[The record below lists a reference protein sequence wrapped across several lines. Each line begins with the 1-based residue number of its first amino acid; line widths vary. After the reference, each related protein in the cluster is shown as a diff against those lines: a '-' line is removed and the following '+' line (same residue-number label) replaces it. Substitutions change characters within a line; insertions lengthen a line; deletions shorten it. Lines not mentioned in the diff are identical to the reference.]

1 MRTLVLLGLAGVFVL
16 ACSPATRQ
24 PTTVWTA
31 EEKQAAYDRQ
41 RAAAEEGGVDLEP
54 PPAADPDKRRDDA
67 ILLETLIGSP
77 ARVSFSAGSV
87 AGGLAFVATGVTY
100 VGGSAVYLARG
111 GSVVPTIVPGLFGVG
126 SLGLGVYHFT
136 TGGDLLTT
144 QLALAKELQANTP
157 HEAILAT
164 FEPRLEQVAARA
176 RTRRRM
182 LAYGLFGLS
191 ILTTAAAVWTTV
203 HPVPRLEGGAL
214 PTVLFGTAAV
224 DVLGGVSF
232 LTYESPA
239 EIAWKAYVQGSTVR

>member
-1 MRTLVLLGLAGVFVL
+1 MRTLILLGLVGVFLL
-16 ACSPATRQ
+16 ACSRPPATA
-24 PTTVWTA
+24 WSA

-41 RAAAEEGGVDLEP
+41 RVAAEDGGVDLEP
-54 PPAADPDKRRDDA
+54 PPPVDPDKRRDDA

-77 ARVSFSAGSV
+77 ARMSFSAGSV
-87 AGGLAFVATGVTY
+87 AGGLAFIATGVTY

-111 GSVVPTIVPGLFGVG
+111 GSVAPTIVPGLFGIG
-126 SLGLGVYHFT
+126 SLGLGTYHFIS
-136 TGGDLLTT
+136 GGDLLST

-157 HEAILAT
+157 HEVILAA

-182 LAYGLFGLS
+182 LAFGLFGLS

-203 HPVPRLEGGAL
+203 QPIPRLEGGAL

-224 DVLGGVSF
+224 DILGGVSF

-239 EIAWKAYVQGSTVR
+239 EIAWKAYVQNSTVK